1 MRSISC
7 EVFKRVIAI
16 AIFFCVTKTC
26 FPQTYR
32 AEYKCIFN
40 NFNKLDNLKDTS
52 FESHQPSDVLPLS
65 LVLKYTIVCNNKFL
79 EVIGEV
85 DSSLSPKNI
94 SVKFFNFKALFD
106 LSNNLVYFPEE
117 NTIKKVLVYELQANG
132 VVKDDCFEHS
142 LKGFDSSIRVT
153 ICKKIPKYILPAIK
167 FTNNVGGVKFISTS
181 QLSIK
186 LLSFKKINRTLD
198 YTKLFLPYL
207 KKEVPEVYSF
217 F

>member
-1 MRSISC
+1 MSC
-7 EVFKRVIAI
+7 EVVKRAIAI
-16 AIFFCVTKTC
+16 AIFFCVTKLC

-32 AEYKCIFN
+32 AEYTCTFN

-52 FESHQPSDVLPLS
+52 FESHQPREVLPLT
-65 LVLKYTIVCNNKFL
+65 LVLKYTIICNNKFL

-94 SVKFFNFKALFD
+94 SVRFFNFKALFD

-117 NTIKKVLVYELQANG
+117 NTIKKLLVYELQANG
-132 VVKDDCFEHS
+132 VGKDDCMEQS
-142 LKGFDSSIRVT
+142 IRGFDSSFRVT
-153 ICKKIPKYILPAIK
+153 TCKKVPKYILPAIK
-167 FTNNVGGVKFISTS
+167 FKNNVGGVRFISTS

-186 LLSFKKINRTLD
+186 LLGFKKINKTLD

-207 KKEVPEVYSF
+207 KKEVPEIYRF